1 MAMEKTELK
10 GCEEL
15 KESIQK
21 VFDKIEDGN
30 MKYNANLA
38 VLMTLTLLHFIQ
50 TNPLIIRLRIWECN
64 YYFYDFLRKNKQL
77 RRTQNRFDEV
87 VTEFIVDTL
96 HSASGQKV

>member
-15 KESIQK
+15 KAKIQK
-21 VFDKIEDGN
+21 AFDKIDDGK

-64 YYFYDFLRKNKQL
+64 YYFYDFLRKNNQL
-77 RRTQNRFDEV
+77 KRTKNSFDEE
-87 VTEFIVDTL
+87 VTEFIVETL
-96 HSASGQKV
+96 HSANEQKV